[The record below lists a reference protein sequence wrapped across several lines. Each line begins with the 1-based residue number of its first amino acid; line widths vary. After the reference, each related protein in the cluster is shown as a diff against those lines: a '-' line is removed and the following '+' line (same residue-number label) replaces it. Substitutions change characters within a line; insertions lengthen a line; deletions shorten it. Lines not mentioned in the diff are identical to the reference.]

1 MLMGA
6 VVGFSTTVQTG
17 NPALGVFAAA
27 LAGAL
32 FNMIFGFLVIER
44 RANQLASGLALMFC
58 GAGSALFW
66 APLHRQP
73 D

>member
-6 VVGFSTTVQTG
+6 VTGFVTMVHTGSVGLAILVG
-17 NPALGVFAAA
+17 A

-32 FNMIFGFLVIER
+32 FNMVFAFLVITR

-58 GAGSALFW
+58 GVG
-66 APLHRQP
+66 
-73 D
+73 